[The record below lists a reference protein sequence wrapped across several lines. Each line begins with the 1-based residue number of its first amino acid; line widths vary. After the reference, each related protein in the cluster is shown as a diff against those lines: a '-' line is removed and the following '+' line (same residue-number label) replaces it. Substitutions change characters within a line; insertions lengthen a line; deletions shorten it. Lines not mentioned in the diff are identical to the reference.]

1 MNNIFTTNT
10 RFLLENMNQN
20 KHMPKEYIQIAFDFD
35 NQDQFEILVAQL
47 SNLGFDGFNEEEAA
61 TGINNG
67 VGMSSVLG
75 TSAGL
80 GSGAGHC
87 KTYILSSDYLENN
100 IEIELN
106 NIFSLIGLK
115 YSKSIIKEENWNAI
129 WESNFEPVRVG
140 DFVGIRAHFHP
151 SFEPAVKYEIN
162 ITPKMSFGTGHHGT
176 TFTVMQMMSEMDF
189 KGKSVYDFGTG
200 TGILAILAEKLGASS
215 VLAVDN
221 DDWCIENALENLQ
234 QNESKSIVIEK
245 VETALQEK
253 QFDIVLAN
261 VNRHIIEANMEA
273 LSLAGKSHSELILSG
288 LLIEDRNDMIHLAQ
302 KYGWNYQTH
311 KIMNGWISMYFS
323 RP

>member
-1 MNNIFTTNT
+1 MS
-10 RFLLENMNQN
+10 
-20 KHMPKEYIQIAFDFD
+20 KEYIQIAFDFD
-35 NQDQFEILVAQL
+35 SQDQFELLVAQL
-47 SNLGFDGFNEEEAA
+47 ADLGFDGFNEEEVAS
-61 TGINNG
+61 GINNG

-87 KTYILSSDYLENN
+87 KTFILSSAYQDNQV
-100 IEIELN
+100 EIELN
-106 NIFSLIGLK
+106 NLFNHYNLT

-129 WESNFEPVRVG
+129 WESNFEPVRVD

-151 SFEPAVKYEIN
+151 HFEPAVQYEIN

-176 TFTVMQMMSEMDF
+176 TFSVMQLMGKMDF

-200 TGILAILAEKLGASS
+200 TGILAILAEKLGASE
-215 VLAVDN
+215 VIAVDN
-221 DDWCIENALENLQ
+221 DDWCIENALENIQDNQAKLITIQ
-234 QNESKSIVIEK
+234 K
-245 VETALQEK
+245 VETAKQDQ
-253 QFDIVLAN
+253 QFDIVIAN
-261 VNRHIIEANMEA
+261 VNRHIIEANMEE

-302 KYGWNYQTH
+302 QFGWTYQTH

-323 RP
+323 R